1 MRRVLIVSDSHGNND
16 NVREAIKK
24 AGKIDLMI
32 HLGDVGRDYLE
43 VERMS
48 GIPTYIV
55 AGNNDYGRGLRDM
68 CIIYIGEHKCLLTHG
83 HRQHVHFGV
92 DRLRYLALENECDIA
107 MYGHTHVPF
116 LEEDP
121 EDVTILNPG
130 SISLPRQIGH
140 EKTFLI
146 MEIDDE
152 ENITYTF
159 DHI

>member
-48 GIPTYIV
+48 GVPTYIV

-116 LEEDP
+116 LEEAS

>member
-48 GIPTYIV
+48 GVPTYIV

-116 LEEDP
+116 LEEAP

-140 EKTFLI
+140 VKTFLI

>member
-1 MRRVLIVSDSHGNND
+1 MRRVLVLSDSHGNNE
-16 NVREAIKK
+16 NVRKAIEK

-43 VERMS
+43 VEHMS
-48 GIPTYIV
+48 GVPTYIV
-55 AGNNDYGRGLRDM
+55 AGNNDYGGFLRDM
-68 CIIYIGEHKCLLTHG
+68 SVIYIGSHKCLLTHG

-116 LEEDP
+116 LEEDS

-130 SISLPRQIGH
+130 SISLPRQSGY

-146 MEIDDE
+146 MEIDED
-152 ENITYTF
+152 ENITYNF

>member
-1 MRRVLIVSDSHGNND
+1 MKKVLVISDTHGRTKNLERILPK
-16 NVREAIKK
+16 VQP
-24 AGKIDLMI
+24 IDYLL
-32 HLGDVGRDYLE
+32 HLGDVGRDVDYIE
-43 VERMS
+43 VLAEC
-48 GIPTYIV
+48 PCCFV

-107 MYGHTHVPF
+107 MFGHTHVPF
-116 LEEDP
+116 LEEAS

>member
-48 GIPTYIV
+48 GVPTYIV

-92 DRLRYLALENECDIA
+92 DRLRYLALENECHIA

>member
-43 VERMS
+43 VEIMS
-48 GIPTYIV
+48 GVPTYIV

-68 CIIYIGEHKCLLTHG
+68 CIIYIGEHRCLLTHG

-116 LEEDP
+116 LEEAP

>member
-48 GIPTYIV
+48 GVPTYIV

-116 LEEDP
+116 LEEAP